1 MYQGTIN
8 EREPGDFPF
17 SSCRVGLEYHSKKEM
32 FFFKKKLIIIQS
44 GCFRNSIYIEC

>member
-32 FFFKKKLIIIQS
+32 FFKKKKINNNTIRLFS
-44 GCFRNSIYIEC
+44 KFNLH